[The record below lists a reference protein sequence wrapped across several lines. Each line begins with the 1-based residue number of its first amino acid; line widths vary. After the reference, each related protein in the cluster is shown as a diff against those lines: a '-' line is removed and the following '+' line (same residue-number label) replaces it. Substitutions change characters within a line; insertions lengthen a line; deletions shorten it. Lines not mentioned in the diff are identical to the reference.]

1 MYNNVH
7 FIPSLLAI
15 LLSAPQLTRAPL
27 LVFVYPSTRLPLR
40 LRPSSVVCS
49 LLRSL
54 HAATNSIMNL
64 TLALPTSPAQPPHPR
79 IRAPGSHFRILVTV
93 LGCWRLFYFGRKI
106 FDPVWPSWVRWRQ
119 FKHLSGGHDDRFTFQ
134 LSLCI
139 NTDLCC
145 VGCVN
150 TLYCSPRCVS
160 SLQTWPGLLWGLIK
174 SASLCCGLRVP
185 QNNRLGCCQRRS
197 CREK

>member
-15 LLSAPQLTRAPL
+15 LLSTPLLTRAPL

-64 TLALPTSPAQPPHPR
+64 TLALPTSPAQPSPAKPSPAQPPHPR
-79 IRAPGSHFRILVTV
+79 TRAPGSHFRILVV
-93 LGCWRLFYFGRKI
+93 YWVVGGYFISAVKYLT
-106 FDPVWPSWVRWRQ
+106 PSDRAEC
-119 FKHLSGGHDDRFTFQ
+119 GGG
-134 LSLCI
+134 SLNI
-139 NTDLCC
+139 
-145 VGCVN
+145 
-150 TLYCSPRCVS
+150 
-160 SLQTWPGLLWGLIK
+160 
-174 SASLCCGLRVP
+174 
-185 QNNRLGCCQRRS
+185 
-197 CREK
+197 

>member
-64 TLALPTSPAQPPHPR
+64 TLALPTSPAQPSPAQPQPSPAQPPHPR
-79 IRAPGSHFRILVTV
+79 TRAPVTHYPRNSIGMLEV
-93 LGCWRLFYFGRKI
+93 VIGRLKF
-106 FDPVWPSWVRWRQ
+106 
-119 FKHLSGGHDDRFTFQ
+119 
-134 LSLCI
+134 
-139 NTDLCC
+139 
-145 VGCVN
+145 
-150 TLYCSPRCVS
+150 
-160 SLQTWPGLLWGLIK
+160 
-174 SASLCCGLRVP
+174 
-185 QNNRLGCCQRRS
+185 
-197 CREK
+197 

>member
-7 FIPSLLAI
+7 FILSLLAI
-15 LLSAPQLTRAPL
+15 LLSAPLLTRAPL

-79 IRAPGSHFRILVTV
+79 TRAPGSHFRILVV
-93 LGCWRLFYFGRKI
+93 YWVVGGYFISAGKYLT
-106 FDPVWPSWVRWRQ
+106 PS
-119 FKHLSGGHDDRFTFQ
+119 DR
-134 LSLCI
+134 
-139 NTDLCC
+139 
-145 VGCVN
+145 
-150 TLYCSPRCVS
+150 
-160 SLQTWPGLLWGLIK
+160 
-174 SASLCCGLRVP
+174 AECGA
-185 QNNRLGCCQRRS
+185 GS
-197 CREK
+197 